1 MRIGT
6 DGSWRQVPPGNS
18 STNSVESGQG
28 AQQTSQT
35 EETSDRS
42 SSNSF
47 WGRLCSRCSNGLSRV
62 AVTISSMFSSF
73 VSSIRSLGQYI
84 TRDKTGSGDSSG
96 NLAPRV
102 STHSNQQNSGPPSFS
117 PPQPPI
123 NQRYGGPDPIYDV
136 PRGVGSTS
144 PFVPPDGK
152 SDPIYDTPRS
162 LGIGAPIPMPQSGG
176 GLSQDPVYDTP
187 RKPGESSSSVGS
199 SSSSSSS

>member
-1 MRIGT
+1 MRIGA
-6 DGSWRQVPPGNS
+6 DGSWRQVPLGNS

-28 AQQTSQT
+28 AQQTNQT
-35 EETSDRS
+35 EETSGRS

-47 WGRLCSRCSNGLSRV
+47 WGRLCSRCSSGLSRV
-62 AVTISSMFSSF
+62 AAVISNVFSSL

-84 TRDKTGSGDSSG
+84 TRDKTGLDDSSG

-102 STHSNQQNSGPPSFS
+102 STHSNQRNSGSSSFS
-117 PPQPPI
+117 PPPT
-123 NQRYGGPDPIYDV
+123 NQKHGGPDPIYDV

-144 PFVPPDGK
+144 PFVPPYGK
-152 SDPIYDTPRS
+152 SDLTYDTPRG
-162 LGIGAPIPMPQSGG
+162 LGRGAPIPMPQSGVS
-176 GLSQDPVYDTP
+176 LSQDSVYDTP